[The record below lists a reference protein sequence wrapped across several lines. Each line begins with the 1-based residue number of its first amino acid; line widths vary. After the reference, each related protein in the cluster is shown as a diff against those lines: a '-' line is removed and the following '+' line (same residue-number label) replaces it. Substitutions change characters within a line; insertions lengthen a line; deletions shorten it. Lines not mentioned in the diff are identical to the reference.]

1 MIINFFDVA
10 IILMFLLF
18 LVVGWKNGVIKE
30 LFSFLGIILVFILS
44 FWLKGLVGNI
54 FCTILPFFEFG
65 GYIKGVVSLN
75 ILIYHT
81 IAFILLFC
89 LFLGL
94 YRLILKAS
102 GFLQKIVNYTIILTI
117 PSKILGAIV
126 GLIEGWIIVFAM
138 LVVLIVPF
146 KDIKE
151 YKDSN
156 MVNKVLF
163 NTPILSNTTKPFVK
177 SISEIYDLTSKIS
190 MEELEMNDANLKSID
205 VMLKYKVVDKYTVKK
220 LMDNDKLSDVK
231 GLDNVLNK
239 YK

>member
-1 MIINFFDVA
+1 MSINFFDVA
-10 IILMFLLF
+10 IVLMFLLF

-30 LFSFLGIILVFILS
+30 LFSFLGIIIVFILS

-54 FCTILPFFEFG
+54 LCTVLPFFKFG
-65 GYIKGVVSLN
+65 GYIKGLVSLN

-81 IAFILLFC
+81 VAFVLLFA

-102 GFLQKIVNYTIILTI
+102 NFLQKVINYTIIFKI
-117 PSKILGAIV
+117 PSKIAGAII

-151 YKDSN
+151 YQKSN

-163 NTPILSNTTKPFVK
+163 NTPILSDTTKPFVK
-177 SISEIYDLTSKIS
+177 AIAEVYDLTSKIS
-190 MEELEMNDANLKSID
+190 MEELEMNEANLKSID
-205 VMLKYKVVDKYTVKK
+205 VMLKYKVVDKNTVENLVESKK
-220 LMDNDKLSDVK
+220 LSEVK
-231 GLDNVLNK
+231 NIDSILNK